1 MTSVPVQSELMLLRG
16 RLLTRRGKVTSVAFC
31 PTLTPYWTGSWS
43 IIDHVFLWKGV
54 GSHPDRN
61 SSAQER
67 SRKGNRQK
75 SQRRAAHRAAVQ
87 TMQSWVI
94 SPGLMPLHG
103 PMRSSA
109 SHQMTKM
116 AATN

>member
-1 MTSVPVQSELMLLRG
+1 MTSVPVQSELTLLRG
-16 RLLTRRGKVTSVAFC
+16 RLLTRRGK
-31 PTLTPYWTGSWS
+31 
-43 IIDHVFLWKGV
+43 GV

-61 SSAQER
+61 SAAQER
-67 SRKGNRQK
+67 SRKDNKQK
-75 SQRRAAHRAAVQ
+75 SQRRTAHRAAVQ

-116 AATN
+116 TTTN